1 MKTFKSTF
9 IKKMSFIKNI
19 YKNIPPSLSLYPFFW
34 VKLNPKYYK
43 IIKKWLAKKCMPFIK
58 LILRRLV
65 LRHLDLKNNGH

>member
-34 VKLNPKYYK
+34 VKLNPK
-43 IIKKWLAKKCMPFIK
+43 IIKL
-58 LILRRLV
+58 
-65 LRHLDLKNNGH
+65 LKNG